1 MPRRSARPRLLAAT
15 AVALLFL
22 LTGCESAI
30 KAVSVEQPETA
41 GPVRIVTD
49 LCAGDGRTDTTDDS
63 DACLAT
69 SNMEIAGAALA
80 AYEVAEGTEPVS
92 STLTITS
99 GGTPTTHTLTRN
111 ASYEAWLEADDAA
124 AEGRDWV
131 GFQGPPIGI
140 YDGSE
145 AARSAQLVT
154 VFKAPQGSESFPY
167 RTVLRNRSVH
177 TPTTAATPVDCTL
190 AANCQRIDRLPTVAL
205 AGTWTLRDASV
216 SAGDPVVAER
226 GTAVFVPFTVRY
238 AGAGA
243 SEAFRAWSST
253 SLPGADTRASSPV
266 VFPAAGD
273 SPTAVAVTVPA
284 DAPTGLHDVTLR
296 IELPGGAT
304 REATGKIEVVAPA
317 AAKQTEQQQQQQ
329 EQKQEQEQKREQ
341 SQTIALTDIRAALA
355 KLKLTSS
362 RRATLRGKGIRFRQE
377 FLTGGRVTWTVKAA
391 TGKKALLGRAART
404 VAAAGTES
412 VVLKLRKAG
421 RRALARRGLKRLTLT
436 TAFVDAGGRKASAKK
451 TIRVR

>member
-1 MPRRSARPRLLAAT
+1 MPRRSAHPRLLAST
-15 AVALLFL
+15 AVVTLFL

-30 KAVSVEQPETA
+30 EAVSVEQPETA

-69 SNMEIAGAALA
+69 SNMEISGAALA
-80 AYEVAEGTEPVS
+80 AYEVPEGTEPVS

-145 AARSAQLVT
+145 TARSAQLVT
-154 VFKAPQGSESFPY
+154 VFKAPPGSESFPY

-177 TPTTAATPVDCTL
+177 TATTAATPVDCTL
-190 AANCQRIDRLPTVAL
+190 AADCQRIDRLPSVAL

-238 AGAGA
+238 TGAGA
-243 SEAFRAWSST
+243 SEPFHAWSST
-253 SLPGADTRASSPV
+253 SLPGADTRASSPTV
-266 VFPAAGD
+266 VLPAAGD
-273 SPTAVAVTVPA
+273 SPTAVAVTVPV

-296 IELPGGAT
+296 IDLPGGAT
-304 REATGKIEVVAPA
+304 REATGKIEVVPA
-317 AAKQTEQQQQQQ
+317 AVAQQPDTSQPQQQG
-329 EQKQEQEQKREQ
+329 Q
-341 SQTIALTDIRAALA
+341 SQTVAIADIRSALT

-362 RRATLRGKGIRFRQE
+362 RRRAIRSRGVRFRQQ
-377 FLTGGRVTWTVKAA
+377 FLLGGRATWTVKAA
-391 TGKKALLGRAART
+391 TGKKPLLGRATRT
-404 VAAAGTES
+404 ISGAGTQS
-412 VVLKLRKAG
+412 VVVKLSKAG
-421 RRALARRGLKRLTLT
+421 RRALLRRGLKRLTLT
-436 TAFVDAGGRKASAKK
+436 TAFTDVAGRKAAVSKA
-451 TIRVR
+451 IRIR